1 MFASPSNTKHS
12 SASRSLEKVE
22 TSNCSSSPI
31 QQDRVQFFKMT
42 IPVQTITTLRTSFN
56 PFSKS
61 SRPCRILLSILRNPN
76 TAPAS
81 SPTHIDIKVNQLPR
95 VSTQQP
101 EVTVGF
107 KGGKELKIEVGK
119 RQLKI
124 GDVIE
129 EIARVGRAIEREE
142 SLKG

>member
-1 MFASPSNTKHS
+1 
-12 SASRSLEKVE
+12 
-22 TSNCSSSPI
+22 
-31 QQDRVQFFKMT
+31 MT

-56 PFSKS
+56 PFSQA
-61 SRPCRILLSILRNPN
+61 SRPCRLLLSILRNPN
-76 TAPAS
+76 TTPAS
-81 SPTHIDIKVNQLPR
+81 SPTHIDIKVKQLPR
-95 VSTQQP
+95 VSTEQP

-119 RQLKI
+119 RGMKI

>member
-1 MFASPSNTKHS
+1 MFASSSNTDHS
-12 SASRSLEKVE
+12 SASRCLEKVE

-31 QQDRVQFFKMT
+31 LQDRVQFFKMT
-42 IPVQTITTLRTSFN
+42 IPVQTITSLRTSFN

-81 SPTHIDIKVNQLPR
+81 SPTYIDIKVNQLPR
-95 VSTQQP
+95 
-101 EVTVGF
+101 
-107 KGGKELKIEVGK
+107 GKELKIEVGK